1 MNGVGASLVGL
12 VFLGAVVSWVIG
24 MIGYW
29 KIHGEARRAGR
40 SLRELYFFGTYRYA
54 FNEKTGSRETRM
66 MVLGFVGMFAFLFL
80 SIVVGFILH
89 PEH

>member
-1 MNGVGASLVGL
+1 MNGVGDALVGL
-12 VFLGAVVSWVIG
+12 VLLGAVVSWAIG

-40 SLRELYFFGTYRYA
+40 TIRELYFFGTYRYA
-54 FNEKTGSRETRM
+54 FNEKKGSRETRM
-66 MVLGFVGMFAFLFL
+66 MVLGFAGMLAFLFL
-80 SIVVGFILH
+80 SMVVGFIHH